1 MHELHRTEL
10 WRRRQLRRAYAF
22 QKVMG
27 PHLFF
32 SGRTAALIWGL
43 PVPPSTSSDI
53 DVACRYPGQT
63 PRIAGVRCQR
73 VRTHLV
79 TVTTHRGFRVTSPAS
94 TWVMLAA
101 ELELSDLVALGDAV
115 LHRPRIGGTTRLE
128 RPPLATAAALSTEIG
143 RGRRIGLA
151 AARRA
156 LQLLTT
162 QSASAPE
169 SHLRLR
175 LREWA
180 LPEPFLDLDVRD
192 ATGQFLGC
200 TEIAYPEFKIAFEY
214 EGDHHRVSKAQW
226 DRDIEKARDYTAA
239 GWITIRVTAH
249 VLYTTP
255 EELRRIAEAT
265 LRSRGWRP

>member
-1 MHELHRTEL
+1 MHELHPSEL

-27 PHLFF
+27 QHLFF

-53 DVACRYPGQT
+53 DVACKYPGQT
-63 PRIAGVRCQR
+63 PRIAGVHCHR
-73 VRTHLV
+73 VRQDLV
-79 TVTTHRGFRVTSPAS
+79 TVTTHRGFWVTSPAS

-101 ELELSDLVALGDAV
+101 ELEMPDLVALGDAV

-128 RPPLATAAALSTEIG
+128 RPPLATAAALNAEIS

-151 AARRA
+151 TARRA
-156 LQLLTT
+156 LPLLTT

-169 SHLRLR
+169 SHLRLQ
-175 LREWA
+175 LQQWG
-180 LPEPFLDLDVRD
+180 LPKPTLDHDVRD
-192 ATGQFLGC
+192 APGQFLGC
-200 TEIAYPEFKIAFEY
+200 TEIAYPEFKVAFEY
-214 EGDHHRVSKAQW
+214 EGDHHRVSKTQW

-239 GWITIRVTAH
+239 GWLTIRVTAH
-249 VLYTTP
+249 LLYTTP
-255 EELRRIAEAT
+255 GELRRIAEST